1 MRGKKLVKFVALS
14 AIWGIIT
21 LFSDAVFAQSRE
33 KVQEEIDVLWKKVE
47 DSERKNL
54 PASAISASQEIYR
67 LAELNELYPDMVL
80 AAGVIIRNTP
90 RIDWNLKRAIIDE
103 YAAKV
108 DDFKDPVACAVFK
121 SFMLQYLLKDFYSSK
136 KPEVEKVINIKLK
149 WYNDI
154 IKISEHIK
162 NEKWDRWLKVIER
175 EDYMQ
180 HYINPSLYEYIL
192 VSILNSMNER
202 DYFDYTIN
210 NPYDFTNIDLMNELK
225 LKRDSLFREL
235 FSYQSGNTEN
245 YLLTRYKQI
254 NLNGLFNSRFI
265 KKENFIN
272 EFEEIVKQ
280 YKDYKN
286 VTLFVREIATIKD
299 NKLNVENIRDGTGAN
314 DSTARGYK
322 ELLEY
327 CNHWMKRYPNSAGY
341 SVLYHIKSIIIQKSA
356 YITHHNQVYPGKEFE
371 IKIVHRNIQEGK
383 IKVYKVTNLSS
394 LLVRNAEL
402 GWFFDYNPLLKTDA
416 KLLSE
421 YSIRFKNNFFAMYN
435 RDFLKLTLKDEGVY
449 IIEFEASESGVKNIS
464 RVFINKNVIVHDKKG
479 DKYAFYAVDFESGKP
494 LKEAE
499 IVFSEYVRSAEN
511 NVPSKNRVV
520 SAAKYSF
527 DGFTKIDLPDIN
539 NSYNQILYSAGIN
552 GPQTNLLKIYN
563 AVYNKGKTNIIDFFS
578 DRTTYRPGDTIYFK
592 IILSNRSNVFHV
604 NRNDKITLNFK
615 SPKGVILDTKTF
627 ESNEFGSVSGFFPI
641 GYNSG
646 TGSHAIEFLS
656 VDGYNQYNSFL
667 RPIIVEDKKRDAFY
681 ITTENPEA
689 NFRIGEEIII
699 RGAVKSYAG
708 YPIKG
713 VKISYTTHYELF
725 RGYEFVGYCF
735 DLFKASQTVTDSL
748 GMFSVNLGVVT
759 DSMLKKHNAKW
770 IKCGIDIIATSVNS
784 ESNALKKH
792 VAVGEVPLYISCYAP
807 PTICAQRSYDFNIHL
822 YGSDYNS
829 KKPLK
834 GHYKIINLVN
844 DKKDEVLNGEFL
856 TNTIFTPDLSGL
868 KSGKYEII
876 SSVIDEY
883 GNILRSSSAF
893 TLFHTSDKVLP
904 DDNFYFYHCSDENS
918 EVEKIEFFLGTSA
931 DSLFTEMVIY
941 GGDSLLMRKAL
952 VTPRGLKHYIFEI
965 PSKDSKTISF
975 SATSVLK
982 GKIFSHYKVFKIKP
996 KKIHNY
1002 KLEIS
1007 NLRKNYLP
1015 ASNESLKIII
1025 RDQYN
1030 KPVTDAELVVSI
1042 YDKSTELWKK
1052 NSFSPSTFRSQFIAH
1067 SFVLSSKSFSEA
1079 YGSYATLKEN
1089 LVEEEEIPFMVGS
1102 NTSTNKSSLISPHS
1116 SNEDNN
1122 LTIRK
1127 NFRETLLFKPQL
1139 YPDKNGEIN
1148 IGFNTSHLL
1157 STFKVLMMVHDKS
1170 LNSTTLEDEF
1180 TVSKELMI
1188 QSNVPSFVRE
1198 GDSLVV
1204 SGVAVN
1210 LSKDSLKTRC
1220 EAYADGIL
1228 KGRSGEDKIGTKE
1241 LLLAPGEQRGVEWK
1255 IFIPEGVTDSLKVKI
1270 LLISD
1275 SYSDGEENVVKVL
1288 PVRSATARSEVHP
1301 IEKQGRYNYKITKDS
1316 EVKISAPSEILTDE
1330 LMLMK
1335 SPASKNLFSWLGAL
1349 YAKSYFG
1356 DSDLESFRKEAFL
1369 LFDNLYDKEGFFCW
1383 FPGMNGIYYLSYLFL
1398 EKVHE
1403 IANVGKFAFSVQE
1416 NALLKRAVKSIDD
1429 HFLYQHSLSLQ
1440 RKESYGSEVVPLFY
1454 AMYLRVRSLYPQ
1466 FEMPNGLKD
1475 TITLYLNR
1483 FENHDVK
1490 NTVMVN
1496 AHIAAALISWGRDES
1511 AAKYM
1516 NSIKEYT
1523 VKNRTTGYYF
1533 PNAVLPFVGMVNNEI
1548 ASHSFLLNLF
1558 ADTGDKEMVTGIARW
1573 ILLQKENQYWGA
1585 GLWITDAVS
1594 ALLRADKLSDI
1605 RFMSSSGER
1614 SEVSQDV
1621 KRRRVTII
1629 KKSDYPEFVNIIH
1642 NSVLRDDQV
1651 ESFGNGLSIE
1661 RVFYKVVADKGG
1673 ERLIEIKDGIALSP
1687 GDLVEV
1693 ICRIKNSENR
1703 SYVTLSSPLPA
1714 SLVALDERSGYFR
1727 YYYKELKGSST
1738 EYYFNQLPEGDHVIQ
1753 ERFIVNNKGDFSTGV
1768 PVIKSLFAPV
1778 YRGNGVSTKL

>member
-1 MRGKKLVKFVALS
+1 MRGEKLVKFVALS

-67 LAELNELYPDMVL
+67 LAGLNELYPDMVL

-121 SFMLQYLLKDFYSSK
+121 SFMLQYYMLDNYSVRFQDYENARETK
-136 KPEVEKVINIKLK
+136 FKFINDVL
-149 WYNDI
+149 
-154 IKISEHIK
+154 KISEVIK
-162 NEKWDRWLKVIER
+162 TKESDKWIRVIDRKG
-175 EDYMQ
+175 YMQ
-180 HYINPSLYEYIL
+180 HYKSPTLYEYVL
-192 VSILNSMNER
+192 ASIINSMNER
-202 DYFDYTIN
+202 DYMYFTRL
-210 NPYDFTNIDLMNELK
+210 NPFRYIRLDVMNGLK
-225 LKRDSLFREL
+225 VRRDSLFNLL
-235 FSYQSGNTEN
+235 FEYQSHNIDNFLFTK
-245 YLLTRYKQI
+245 YKEI
-254 NLNGLFNSRFI
+254 DLNGLFNSRLI
-265 KKENFIN
+265 KKENLRK
-272 EFEEIVKQ
+272 ELEGIVDK
-280 YKDYKN
+280 YMEYPN
-286 VTLFVREIATIKD
+286 VTLFAKELATMD
-299 NKLNVENIRDGTGAN
+299 AAKLNRTNREDGTGAN
-314 DSTARGYK
+314 DSTANGYK
-322 ELLEY
+322 KLVDY
-327 CNHWMKRYPNSAGY
+327 CNYWIKKHPHSAGTPD
-341 SVLYHIKSIIIQKSA
+341 LDNIKRGILDNTV
-356 YITHHNQVYPGKEFE
+356 YISHYNQVYPGKEFE
-371 IKIVHRNIQEGK
+371 IKIVHRNIPGGK
-383 IKVYKVTNLSS
+383 ILVYKVVNQSSKLIVAADLYWMRCADS
-394 LLVRNAEL
+394 LLKADSRL
-402 GWFFDYNPLLKTDA
+402 I
-416 KLLSE
+416 SE
-421 YSIRFKNNFFAMYN
+421 NKITFKNNHFGMFN
-435 RDFLKLTLKDEGVY
+435 RDYFKITLNEEGVY
-449 IIEFEASESGVKNIS
+449 LIEVNPGEKGVRYIS
-464 RVFINKNVIVHDKKG
+464 RVFVNKNAIIHRPSG
-479 DKYAFYAVDFESGKP
+479 NTNSFYAVDFESGKP
-494 LKEAE
+494 
-499 IVFSEYVRSAEN
+499 VRSAEIIFSEYKREAN
-511 NVPSKNRVV
+511 NGIPGDSGIICSK
-520 SAAKYSF
+520 KYDF
-527 DGFTKIDLPDIN
+527 NGFTEISLPKVKDSN
-539 NSYNQILYSAGIN
+539 HSLLYKSGKY
-552 GPQTNLLKIYN
+552 GPQTRIWNN
-563 AVYNKGKTNIIDFFS
+563 NFTTNKSEYINFARIFS
-578 DRTTYRPGDTIYFK
+578 DRTNYRPGDTIFFK
-592 IILSNRSNVFHV
+592 VILFNKKGFTV
-604 NRNDKITLNFK
+604 NSYDKVTVNFI
-615 SPKGVILDTKTF
+615 SPKGVSLETRVF
-627 ESNEFGSVSGFFPI
+627 ESNEYGSLTGSFPI

-646 TGSHAIEFLS
+646 TGMYRLS
-656 VDGYNQYNSFL
+656 ISSIDGSDSYKFSDYTFS
-667 RPIIVEDKKRDAFY
+667 VENYKRDSYFVT
-681 ITTENPEA
+681 IDNP
-689 NFRIGEEIII
+689 GEDSGKGKNIII
-699 RGAVKSYAG
+699 KGSVKSYAG
-708 YPIKG
+708 YPMEG
-713 VKISYTTHYELF
+713 VEVSYSSYGEMYKQTDYAGVLFDVVRESRTT
-725 RGYEFVGYCF
+725 
-735 DLFKASQTVTDSL
+735 TDSL
-748 GMFSVNLGVVT
+748 GKFYIDLGVAI
-759 DSMLKKHNAKW
+759 DSLLIKNNSSWA
-770 IKCGIDIIATSVNS
+770 KCGIDVKVTSLNI
-784 ESNALKKH
+784 ESKIFRKSF
-792 VAVGEVPLYISCYAP
+792 AVGEIPLHIYRNIPQS
-807 PTICAQRSYDFNIHL
+807 ICVQHGFNFL
-822 YGSDYNS
+822 VRTVDYNN
-829 KKPLK
+829 KILDLK
-834 GHYKIINLVN
+834 GKYRVISLNNNEIILS
-844 DKKDEVLNGEFL
+844 GEFT
-856 TNTIFTPDLSGL
+856 TNKRFNPDLSEV
-868 KSGKYEII
+868 KSGKYAIVSSII
-876 SSVIDEY
+876 TEFGKELKDSSV
-883 GNILRSSSAF
+883 F
-893 TLFHTSDKVLP
+893 TLFHEKDKVSP
-904 DDNFYFYHCSDENS
+904 VDDIYFYHTPEKKPFN
-918 EVEKIEFFLGTSA
+918 EKIDFFLGTTA
-931 DSLFTEMVIY
+931 DTLYTEMELFE
-941 GGDSLLMRKAL
+941 GNSLLFRKSL
-952 VTPRGLKHYIFEI
+952 VTNKGLEHYTFNI
-965 PSKDSKTISF
+965 PDSENNTILVLL
-975 SATSVLK
+975 TSVIK
-982 GKIFSHYKVFKIKP
+982 GKLYTQREEIKVIP
-996 KKIHNY
+996 KSQNNY
-1002 KLEIS
+1002 FLQIS
-1007 NLRKNYLP
+1007 NLRKRYLP
-1015 ASNESLKIII
+1015 SSNGFLTVRIY
-1025 RDQYN
+1025 QQNN
-1030 KPVTDAELVVSI
+1030 KPVQDVELILSV
-1042 YDKSTELWKK
+1042 YDKPSEKSYRDNYSLSGAR
-1052 NSFSPSTFRSQFIAH
+1052 NSYITNTFNYLSE
-1067 SFVLSSKSFSEA
+1067 SFKGA
-1079 YGSYATLKEN
+1079 QGQYQTLREMT
-1089 LVEEEEIPFMVGS
+1089 VTEEEIPFLGYSSAIDIPQDKGTTIV
-1102 NTSTNKSSLISPHS
+1102 NT
-1116 SNEDNN
+1116 DNSI
-1122 LTIRK
+1122 TVRK

-1157 STFKVLMMVHDKS
+1157 STFKVLMMVHDKN

-1228 KGRSGEDKIGTKE
+1228 KGRSGDDKIGTKE

-1275 SYSDGEENVVKVL
+1275 SYSDGEENVVKVM

-1383 FPGMNGIYYLSYLFL
+1383 FPGMDGTYFLSYLFL
-1398 EKVHE
+1398 EKVNE
-1403 IANVGKFAFSVQE
+1403 IANVGKFTFSVQE

-1516 NSIKEYT
+1516 NSIKEYA

-1605 RFMSSSGER
+1605 KFMSSSGER

-1727 YYYKELKGSST
+1727 YYYKELKGSSI

-1778 YRGNGVSTKL
+1778 YRGNGVSAKL